1 MRHDAV
7 SRLPL
12 TRLVPLVLALVALG
26 GALAITPTSGSAQ
39 DGKVQKL
46 VFASAGFDES
56 NRFWVVSRPDH
67 LQYDPFLETLLD
79 VDPKTGEYTG
89 RLAEKWQ
96 ASADFKEWTF
106 FLRKGV
112 NFHNGFGPFTA
123 RDVVHSHSFMMRQE
137 ATATLAGFWR
147 TVEEVKIINDHQV
160 VFRMKRP
167 TTVMPYAASRA
178 GDLRMVSK
186 AQWDKEGQE
195 GFDKRPAGTGSYR
208 YVGRQPGLSVTYER
222 IDNHWKGEKPAFKE
236 LEFRVTREEATRLA
250 LLLSGEAHIADLPR
264 ELQKDAVKKGMKI
277 FSSSFPVDW
286 MSVYLGGQY
295 YLPGDPAFK
304 PDTPWAKKGVRQ
316 ALNMAINR
324 KELLNTVFAG
334 KGSYAYVTGWSAA
347 SEGYNPE
354 WQSRFDQLYGYNP
367 TKAKALLKEAG
378 YGPGQLKFK
387 ILAFT
392 EPGESEGPQVAEALG
407 IYYKD
412 VGIDTEIEVLDWAKV
427 REMFRKK
434 TIQCCIWPNIISWRP
449 SEEWI
454 RTSYYSKGPNH
465 HYENEF
471 MDKTYN
477 ALTLA
482 VDPKERQR
490 LARAIGD
497 HLYDEFADIPLFW
510 FANEVVA
517 NPKIVTEWV
526 YPGLAAGRSTHF
538 QLLKPAKYNPPS
550 RHREGGLEAASPR
563 CLDLLDRAGSGC
575 PDRSATSS
583 WRSRIFTRTASAAG
597 ASSRRWTA

>member
-12 TRLVPLVLALVALG
+12 TRLVPLVLALVALV
-26 GALAITPTSGSAQ
+26 ITPTPGSAQ

-79 VDPKTGEYTG
+79 VDPKTGEYTP
-89 RLAEKWQ
+89 RLAEKWE
-96 ASADFKEWTF
+96 ASADFKEWMF

-112 NFHNGFGPFTA
+112 TFHYGFGPFTA
-123 RDVVHSHSFMMRQE
+123 RDVVHSHAFMMRQE

-222 IDNHWKGEKPAFKE
+222 IDNHWKGEKPAFKQ

-334 KGSYAYVTGWSAA
+334 KGTYAYVTGWSVA

-407 IYYKD
+407 I
-412 VGIDTEIEVLDWAKV
+412 
-427 REMFRKK
+427 
-434 TIQCCIWPNIISWRP
+434 
-449 SEEWI
+449 
-454 RTSYYSKGPNH
+454 
-465 HYENEF
+465 
-471 MDKTYN
+471 
-477 ALTLA
+477 
-482 VDPKERQR
+482 
-490 LARAIGD
+490 
-497 HLYDEFADIPLFW
+497 
-510 FANEVVA
+510 
-517 NPKIVTEWV
+517 
-526 YPGLAAGRSTHF
+526 
-538 QLLKPAKYNPPS
+538 
-550 RHREGGLEAASPR
+550 
-563 CLDLLDRAGSGC
+563 
-575 PDRSATSS
+575 
-583 WRSRIFTRTASAAG
+583 
-597 ASSRRWTA
+597 